1 MAKCSNCGANVDGM
15 KFCAECGT
23 RVPQDKECPACKAR
37 MPIAAKFCSECG
49 YDFSSADSGSVKK
62 ENLTECAPC
71 PSCDNGQ
78 SDADGV
84 VGNEPVEK
92 HSSSARCSI
101 SLKSSGNDKDAVAQQ
116 LCSLFNRTL
125 EQAKSIV
132 ERAPIPLHLDVARDE
147 AERIADVLGRAGA
160 TVELFDHDVGTQTRG
175 NCSVVLQRIPSGMG
189 IPDKA
194 VLGAEIAMLLGC
206 MPRNAFKMLDDLP
219 LTVAENVSR
228 EEADEIVNKFA
239 KRKCVAE
246 IV

>member
-1 MAKCSNCGANVDGM
+1 MAKCSNCGASIDGM
-15 KFCAECGT
+15 KFCSECGT
-23 RVPQDKECPACKAR
+23 RVPQDKECPSCNAR
-37 MPIAAKFCSECG
+37 MPIAVKFCSECG
-49 YDFSSADSGSVKK
+49 YNFSSSDSGSTKK
-62 ENLTECAPC
+62 
-71 PSCDNGQ
+71 
-78 SDADGV
+78 ADDHIV
-84 VGNEPVEK
+84 VDRVGGDESVEK
-92 HSSSARCSI
+92 HSLSARCSI
-101 SLKSSGNDKDAVAQQ
+101 SLKSSGNDKDAVARE

-125 EQAKSIV
+125 GQAKSIV
-132 ERAPIPLHLDVARDE
+132 ERAPIPLHLDIARDE
-147 AERIADVLGRAGA
+147 AERIADVLARVGA
-160 TVELFDHDVGTQTRG
+160 TVELFDHDAGTQTHG
-175 NCSVVLQRIPSGMG
+175 NCAVVLQRIPSGMS

>member
-1 MAKCSNCGANVDGM
+1 MAKCSNCGASVDDM

-49 YDFSSADSGSVKK
+49 YNFSS
-62 ENLTECAPC
+62 T
-71 PSCDNGQ
+71 DNGPIEKDEDQ
-78 SDADGV
+78 VVADRAE
-84 VGNEPVEK
+84 GNESVEK
-92 HSSSARCSI
+92 PSSSARCSI
-101 SLKSSGNDKDAVAQQ
+101 SLKSSGNDKDAVARE
-116 LCSLFNRTL
+116 LCSLFNRTWG
-125 EQAKSIV
+125 EARSIV

-147 AERIADVLGRAGA
+147 AERIADVLARVGA
-160 TVELFDHDVGTQTRG
+160 TVELFDHDAGTQTHG
-175 NCSVVLQRIPSGMG
+175 NCSVVLQRIPSGMS

-219 LTVAENVSR
+219 LTVAENVSH

-246 IV
+246 II